1 VTDVARSQGLDELF
15 NGLDTEIRER
25 ILHVHLLGP
34 EDEEARREIAA
45 LKRRISSTI
54 SALAVARGSLVLRVW
69 LTRNQ
74 EKILLNSARRFRR
87 LLVWLER

>member
-34 EDEEARREIAA
+34 EDEEARKEIAA
-45 LKRRISSTI
+45 VKRRINGITT
-54 SALAVARGSLVLRVW
+54 ALAVARGSLILRVR
-69 LTRNQ
+69 LSRNQ
-74 EKILLNSARRFRR
+74 EKRLLNSAKQFKR

>member
-1 VTDVARSQGLDELF
+1 MARSQGLDELIY
-15 NGLDTEIRER
+15 GLDTEIRER

-54 SALAVARGSLVLRVW
+54 SALAVARDALVLRVW

-74 EKILLNSARRFRR
+74 EKSLLKRLAEFRR

>member
-1 VTDVARSQGLDELF
+1 MSEL
-15 NGLDTEIRER
+15 LQER
-25 ILHVHLLGP
+25 ILHIHLLGP

-54 SALAVARGSLVLRVW
+54 SALAVARGSLILRVW

-87 LLVWLER
+87 LLVWLEW

>member
-1 VTDVARSQGLDELF
+1 MSEL
-15 NGLDTEIRER
+15 LQER

-34 EDEEARREIAA
+34 EDEQVRKEIVA
-45 LKRRISSTI
+45 LRRRISTIIST
-54 SALAVARGSLVLRVW
+54 LAVSRGSLILRVQ
-69 LTRNQ
+69 LSKNQ

>member
-15 NGLDTEIRER
+15 YGLDTEIRER
-25 ILHVHLLGP
+25 ILHIHLLGP

-45 LKRRISSTI
+45 LKRRIRKI
-54 SALAVARGSLVLRVW
+54 IAALAVARDALVLRAC
-69 LTRNQ
+69 LSKKE
-74 EKILLNSARRFRR
+74 EKEILNSARRFRR